1 MLMIILTMNNL
12 EKKYIISLFLL
23 ENEKKTSIKNYKN
36 LEGIDI
42 ILIISKNC

>member
-36 LEGIDI
+36 LKGIDI
-42 ILIISKNC
+42 ILIISMNC

>member
-1 MLMIILTMNNL
+1 MIILTMNNL